1 MCHGLARS
9 RQIRC
14 HAKGK
19 SKAFDSKS
27 TASRSLARTQR
38 AEPRQRSIAAS
49 SDWQGQIDKT
59 QRLVSDLPS
68 WLEAWNTF
76 AAFRVQMFPDTALLT
91 SHAPV
96 SVHHLPAVL
105 HRWQQ
110 TSPFPRQSAPAPPGG
125 TGAMQQLLPQWLSP
139 MQLARRCATVSM
151 LEGAI
156 GPLSQAAEGLTLADP
171 ANTCPRTPPVATCMH
186 ELQQAMQGSLG
197 CCQRRLYPCPLDT
210 RRFPRRTARAVRA
223 ARYGDQ
229 PRFQAAG
236 DGVPSMAYIRGGR
249 AAQVGYNYGNS
260 ISSSS
265 SSSSSASA
273 ARHSKRHRRDNNP
286 CTVWGFFHHALFA
299 TNDP

>member
-1 MCHGLARS
+1 
-9 RQIRC
+9 
-14 HAKGK
+14 
-19 SKAFDSKS
+19 
-27 TASRSLARTQR
+27 
-38 AEPRQRSIAAS
+38 
-49 SDWQGQIDKT
+49 
-59 QRLVSDLPS
+59 
-68 WLEAWNTF
+68 
-76 AAFRVQMFPDTALLT
+76 
-91 SHAPV
+91 
-96 SVHHLPAVL
+96 
-105 HRWQQ
+105 
-110 TSPFPRQSAPAPPGG
+110 
-125 TGAMQQLLPQWLSP
+125 MQQLLPQWLSP

-156 GPLSQAAEGLTLADP
+156 GPLSQAAEGLTQADP

-186 ELQQAMQGSLG
+186 ELQQAMQDSLG

-223 ARYGDQ
+223 ARYGNQ

-236 DGVPSMAYIRGGR
+236 DWVPSMAYIRGGR

-286 CTVWGFFHHALFA
+286 LCGCSFIMHCLPPKIHSTLEDVPSLRSAS
-299 TNDP
+299 

>member
-1 MCHGLARS
+1 
-9 RQIRC
+9 
-14 HAKGK
+14 
-19 SKAFDSKS
+19 
-27 TASRSLARTQR
+27 
-38 AEPRQRSIAAS
+38 
-49 SDWQGQIDKT
+49 
-59 QRLVSDLPS
+59 
-68 WLEAWNTF
+68 
-76 AAFRVQMFPDTALLT
+76 
-91 SHAPV
+91 
-96 SVHHLPAVL
+96 
-105 HRWQQ
+105 
-110 TSPFPRQSAPAPPGG
+110 
-125 TGAMQQLLPQWLSP
+125 MQQLLPQWLSP

-186 ELQQAMQGSLG
+186 ELQQAMQDSLG
-197 CCQRRLYPCPLDT
+197 CCQRRLYPCSLDT

-236 DGVPSMAYIRGGR
+236 DGVGVPSMAYIRGGR

-286 CTVWGFFHHALFA
+286 LCGGSFTMHCLPPTIHSTLEDVPSLRSAS
-299 TNDP
+299 

>member
-1 MCHGLARS
+1 
-9 RQIRC
+9 
-14 HAKGK
+14 
-19 SKAFDSKS
+19 
-27 TASRSLARTQR
+27 
-38 AEPRQRSIAAS
+38 
-49 SDWQGQIDKT
+49 
-59 QRLVSDLPS
+59 
-68 WLEAWNTF
+68 
-76 AAFRVQMFPDTALLT
+76 
-91 SHAPV
+91 
-96 SVHHLPAVL
+96 
-105 HRWQQ
+105 
-110 TSPFPRQSAPAPPGG
+110 
-125 TGAMQQLLPQWLSP
+125 MQQLLPQWLSP

-236 DGVPSMAYIRGGR
+236 DGVPSMAYIRGGQ